1 MGFIAPAAPFITAAV
16 GVAQYKQQGAVGR
29 YNQRVQERNATIK
42 EQEAEQISKKTEF
55 DISQFNK
62 QFEQL
67 QGTTRTNLRKAGV
80 VGNEGTAARIAL
92 SNLYE
97 AEVQRN
103 TIRYN
108 AQVAAAQKLEEAN
121 FARISGDL
129 ARQEARV
136 AQIQTVAQTG
146 TSLLRMRG

>member
-1 MGFIAPAAPFITAAV
+1 MGAANIFTVAM
-16 GVAQYKQQGAVGR
+16 GVSQYKQQGAIGK
-29 YNQRVQERNATIK
+29 YNQRVQERNAEIK
-42 EQEAEQISKKTEF
+42 EQQAEQINKKTEF
-55 DISQFNK
+55 DIAQFNK

-67 QGTTRTNLRKAGV
+67 QGTTETNLRKAGV

-108 AQVAAAQKLEEAN
+108 SEVAAAQKLEEAN
-121 FARISGDL
+121 FARIQGSL
-129 ARQEARV
+129 ARQEARL

-146 TSLLRMRG
+146 TSLLKMKG

>member
-1 MGFIAPAAPFITAAV
+1 M
-16 GVAQYKQQGAVGR
+16 
-29 YNQRVQERNATIK
+29 
-42 EQEAEQISKKTEF
+42 
-55 DISQFNK
+55 
-62 QFEQL
+62 
-67 QGTTRTNLRKAGV
+67 

-121 FARISGDL
+121 FARISGSL
-129 ARQEARV
+129 ARASGRQQAIGYL
-136 AQIQTVAQTG
+136 AGAG
-146 TSLLRMRG
+146 SSLLTMKQMGMV